1 MHAMPR
7 ILPRMPRMPRYL
19 CRDGDRNVLPD
30 THEALGFTDQN
41 LQKLFGE
48 VVAVRQEW
56 LAKKNKDRAN
66 VLAIHWQG
74 SPASSGKL
82 ISDALNGLAAVNM
95 HTVSDDGIQNWKANV
110 FPGKHASRA
119 DTDVVDAGRNMRSRQ
134 FMYSSALVAE
144 AVSRA
149 RELGRLACTEA
160 AESSTDKITTTA
172 WLKPRVIT
180 VTSGQ
185 IARETERC
193 PTLSSANDKTTAA
206 SAIVQRLC
214 PSGLTVRGLQAHT
227 DGSVSVA
234 VVLNSLFDAH
244 RFTASLSELRSQHRV
259 LAHGLGHGVHH
270 RHRDRHDD
278 RDWQLPVSGQ
288 SSCQCT

>member
-1 MHAMPR
+1 
-7 ILPRMPRMPRYL
+7 
-19 CRDGDRNVLPD
+19 
-30 THEALGFTDQN
+30 
-41 LQKLFGE
+41 
-48 VVAVRQEW
+48 
-56 LAKKNKDRAN
+56 
-66 VLAIHWQG
+66 
-74 SPASSGKL
+74 
-82 ISDALNGLAAVNM
+82 
-95 HTVSDDGIQNWKANV
+95 
-110 FPGKHASRA
+110 
-119 DTDVVDAGRNMRSRQ
+119 MRSRQ
-134 FMYSSALVAE
+134 FMYSYALVAE

-149 RELGRLACTEA
+149 RELGRLACKEA
-160 AESSTDKITTTA
+160 AESGTDKITTTA